1 MKFKA
6 HPWHGINPGN
16 NAPAIVRCFIEV
28 VPGDQMKYE
37 VDKESGY
44 LMIDRPNLYSSTIP
58 LLYGFI
64 PRTYSAEKSALNCMK
79 KTGIENLK
87 GDGDPIDVIILSD
100 RQIPRGDIIV
110 EAIPIGG
117 LRMIDKGE
125 TDDKILA
132 VLKGDQSYG
141 HYSDIS
147 EIPRAMMKR
156 IKHYFL
162 TYKDDPEN
170 IVENVVNIAAEYGRE
185 EALEVINVGL
195 EDYNN
200 HFENNH

>member
-79 KTGIENLK
+79 KLALK
-87 GDGDPIDVIILSD
+87 I
-100 RQIPRGDIIV
+100 
-110 EAIPIGG
+110 
-117 LRMIDKGE
+117 
-125 TDDKILA
+125 
-132 VLKGDQSYG
+132 
-141 HYSDIS
+141 
-147 EIPRAMMKR
+147 
-156 IKHYFL
+156 
-162 TYKDDPEN
+162 
-170 IVENVVNIAAEYGRE
+170 
-185 EALEVINVGL
+185 
-195 EDYNN
+195 
-200 HFENNH
+200 

>member
-185 EALEVINVGL
+185 EALEVIKVGL

>member
-1 MKFKA
+1 
-6 HPWHGINPGN
+6 
-16 NAPAIVRCFIEV
+16 
-28 VPGDQMKYE
+28 
-37 VDKESGY
+37 
-44 LMIDRPNLYSSTIP
+44 
-58 LLYGFI
+58 
-64 PRTYSAEKSALNCMK
+64 MK

-110 EAIPIGG
+110 EAVPIGG

-141 HYSDIS
+141 HYNDIT

-170 IVENVVNIAAEYGRE
+170 IIENVVNIAAEYGRE
-185 EALEVINVGL
+185 EALEVIKAGF
-195 EDYNN
+195 EDYNIHFDKN
-200 HFENNH
+200 H

>member
-16 NAPAIVRCFIEV
+16 NAPEIVRCFIEV

-37 VDKESGY
+37 IDKESGY

-64 PRTYSAEKSALNCMK
+64 PRTYSAEKSAINCMK
-79 KTGIENLK
+79 KTGIENLV

-156 IKHYFL
+156 IKHYFM

-170 IVENVVNIAAEYGRE
+170 GNDNVVNIAAEYGRE
-185 EALEVINVGL
+185 EAFEVIKAGF
-195 EDYNN
+195 EDYDI
-200 HFENNH
+200 HFEKNH

>member
-185 EALEVINVGL
+185 EALEVIKAGL

-200 HFENNH
+200 HFDNNH

>member
-64 PRTYSAEKSALNCMK
+64 PRTYSAEKSAFNCMK

-185 EALEVINVGL
+185 EALEVIKAGL

-200 HFENNH
+200 HFDKNH